1 MTITDMVPHT
11 VGMMIITVMGHGGDM
26 RTDGRGHSPVAAA
39 PVSRRVPAFLVR
51 MVNRV
56 GGLPQGRQA
65 QVGPGGLTTGPEEA
79 RRVVPPVA
87 LPDRG
92 PEEAGICT
100 FRKRGSSEP
109 LFLWRVASARIC
121 R

>member
-1 MTITDMVPHT
+1 
-11 VGMMIITVMGHGGDM
+11 MMIITVMGHGGDM
-26 RTDGRGHSPVAAA
+26 RTDGRGHSPVL
-39 PVSRRVPAFLVR
+39 RRVPAFLAR

-56 GGLPQGRQA
+56 GGLPQDRQA
-65 QVGPGGLTTGPEEA
+65 QVGPGVLITGPEEA

-92 PEEAGICT
+92 LEEVGIYT